1 MLRLWKCSHDAR
13 VGTEELAEAITKI
26 IERFDGIEGVG
37 RLQKI
42 EQSSLDSSVFY
53 LNRNKGVIVQS

>member
-26 IERFDGIEGVG
+26 IDLMELRGLEDSR
-37 RLQKI
+37 RLNSQAWI
-42 EQSSLDSSVFY
+42 AASFT
-53 LNRNKGVIVQS
+53 